1 MSFFEKNFI
10 LKSDNVL
17 SSLDKLI
24 AALKNINQITEYY
37 RKLLSGEIGLD
48 LSVAK
53 QALIYAK
60 LDKDNELL
68 ESLAKFMHEHAV
80 SNLDEGLRS
89 VLVKSTPSSSV
100 EALEQAAAF
109 YACENELSEYVTKKG
124 KSLLI
129 ISLHDIQLKIAKEYD
144 PYAFIYNGHTIVRA
158 KHLPDINENLLTDDQ
173 KLVKGV
179 FSNVTNTDSGL
190 AQLSELRRGSGGP
203 AALDAEPRRVAA
215 APSPAGSANAEQG
228 VFGNSDTGLSV
239 SHDASLLDGGNH
251 RDEPSGGRSP
261 ASDSGYDSSRSSD
274 GKRKRSPVKQSRDKS
289 VIRAAHSARAAL
301 DAKEVLQN
309 QAENVATDWG
319 NLENIQEALPY
330 LLPEQQGDVVKA
342 EQRLIVDNQNG
353 ILFTNGTGTGK
364 TFTGLGSVKRAINAG
379 LKNILIVTLSDKIAR
394 DFVKSGK
401 PLGLN
406 IYQLKNSQDNGGQD
420 SNIVVTTFANFGL
433 NNSLVHKQ
441 WDLIVVDESHT
452 LSQSEDGDATNAL
465 RKLRALSGHHAGF
478 DEWANTKFADQY
490 PKKIN
495 DQDIPA
501 KAWSDWETLIKDHR
515 ELWQN
520 NWKNQ
525 TGKRAKVI
533 FLSAT
538 PFSYLKSV
546 DWAEGYLFHY
556 SDPSAA
562 FENDSSRYNAGSARE
577 KFYMAKFGFR
587 MRYNKLTRPDAKVDS
602 GVMERQFAESLK
614 SSGAL
619 SGRDLVLNYDYDRK
633 FVLIRS
639 KAGQAIDEGLNFLSD
654 AKDDAGNRRF
664 QNLSALIQ
672 KRFDYLSR
680 RRLLEAIKANEGLSF
695 IKKNLALGRKV
706 VIFHDYNDGGGFKP
720 FAVNSSG
727 FNLTDKSN
735 SHAAER
741 EYEQFATERPDLVA
755 LSFDYP
761 SPIQSLRAAFPK
773 ALLFNGRVSKQDRQK
788 NVDLF
793 NDDSAGF
800 DVLIV
805 QSDAGSTGISL
816 HDTTG
821 KFQRV
826 IVNIG
831 QPVKPAKL
839 RQTEGRIYR
848 VGQSSNAIQRYMTT
862 GTGWERAAFADT
874 IAGRAETVDN
884 LAKGS
889 DALVSIKEALIRAY
903 EEADYYEPSALD
915 GVGGKAYDEENARIS
930 KLTPF
935 DQALTY
941 YYAKGK
947 RTESRGNRE
956 GKEWYAT
963 PEPLGY
969 KMIEWAGVHAGDEV
983 LEPSAGDGAIGRF
996 VPSDANLTMVEP
1008 TESLASRAKM
1018 ANTGAN
1024 VIVDA
1029 FESLGTNNKYH
1040 AIVMNPPYGNA
1051 GSIAI
1056 KHVMKAFE
1064 HLYDGGRIVALI
1076 PRGAMDQKLSDWL
1089 GTKKDAYVTGTIE
1102 LPQSTFKNAGTGV
1115 LTRIVLI
1122 EKHSDPLDVPREK
1135 NYNFSH
1141 ASSPEDLF
1149 DMVRDKGM
1157 HPRKL
1162 RIDEQLANYQLYV
1175 RPERSNYV
1183 FNGDGLKSSV
1193 IKKAVLGFWG
1203 AEENQYGE
1211 IVMPYNKAVEIL
1223 KKIKQHELENDLSL
1237 VA

>member
-1 MSFFEKNFI
+1 MSFFEENFI
-10 LKSDNVL
+10 LKSENVL

-24 AALKNINQITEYY
+24 AALKSTNQITEYY
-37 RKLLSGEIGLD
+37 KKLLSGEISLD
-48 LSVAK
+48 LSAAK
-53 QALIYAK
+53 QALIYARQ
-60 LDKDNELL
+60 DEGNELL
-68 ESLAKFMHEHAV
+68 ESLAKFMHAHAV

-89 VLVKSTPSSSV
+89 FLVKSAPGSSV
-100 EALEQAAAF
+100 ESLEQAAAF

-124 KSLLI
+124 KQLLI
-129 ISLHDIQLKIAKEYD
+129 ISLHGIPLKTAKEYD
-144 PYAFIYNGHTIVRA
+144 PYAFIYNGHTVVRA
-158 KHLPDINENLLTDDQ
+158 KHLPEINESLLTDDQ

-179 FSNVTNTDSGL
+179 LSNATDTDSDL
-190 AQLSELRRGSGGP
+190 AQLSGLRRGSGGS
-203 AALDAEPRRVAA
+203 AAVDAEPGGAA
-215 APSPAGSANAEQG
+215 AAAVPAGAANAGQG
-228 VFGNSDTGLSV
+228 VFGNSGAGLPA
-239 SHDASLLDGGNH
+239 SHDAGLSDGGNL
-251 RDEPSGGRSP
+251 RDEPAGGGSP
-261 ASDSGYDSSRSSD
+261 AADTGHDSSRSSD
-274 GKRKRSPVKQSRDKS
+274 GKRQRSPVKQSRDRS

-301 DAKEVLQN
+301 DAKEILQK
-309 QAENVATDWG
+309 QAENVATEWG
-319 NLENIQEALPY
+319 SLENIQEALPY
-330 LLPEQQGDVVKA
+330 LLPEQQQDVVKA
-342 EQRLIVDNQNG
+342 EQRLMTDNQNG

-364 TFTGLGSVKRAINAG
+364 TFTGLGAVKRAVNAG
-379 LKNILIVTLSDKIAR
+379 LKNVLIVTLSDKIAR

-401 PLGLN
+401 PLGLS
-406 IYQLKNSQDNGGQD
+406 IYQLKNSQDNGSQA
-420 SNIVVTTFANFGL
+420 SNIVVTTFANFGS
-433 NNSLVHKQ
+433 NNALVHKQ
-441 WDLIVVDESHT
+441 WDLIVIDESHT
-452 LSQSEDGDATNAL
+452 LSQSADGDATNAL

-478 DEWANTKFADQY
+478 DEWASTKFASQY
-490 PKKIN
+490 PKKSN

-501 KAWSDWETLIKDHR
+501 EAWSDWENLIKDHR
-515 ELWQN
+515 EAWRN

-562 FENDSSRYNAGSARE
+562 FENDSSRYNAGSARD
-577 KFYMAKFGFR
+577 KFYMEKFGFR
-587 MRYNKLTRPDAKVDS
+587 MRYNKLTRPDGKVDS
-602 GVMERQFAESLK
+602 GVMERQFAEGLK

-654 AKDDAGNRRF
+654 ASDDAGQRRF

-680 RRLLEAIKANEGLSF
+680 RRLLEAIKANE
-695 IKKNLALGRKV
+695 

-720 FAVNSSG
+720 FAVNQGG
-727 FNLTDKSN
+727 FALSDKGY

-741 EYEQFATERPDLVA
+741 EYEQFAKERPDLVA

-761 SPIQSLRAAFPK
+761 SPIQSLKAAFPK

-793 NDDSAGF
+793 NDDNAGF

-821 KFQRV
+821 KYQRV

-915 GVGGKAYDEENARIS
+915 GVGGKAYDEENARIA

-947 RTESRGNRE
+947 RTESRRNRE

-996 VPSDANLTMVEP
+996 VPSDANLTMIEP

-1024 VIVDA
+1024 VIIDA

-1056 KHVMKAFE
+1056 KHVMKAFD

-1089 GTKKDAYVTGTIE
+1089 STKKDAYVTGTIE

-1115 LTRIVLI
+1115 MTRIVLI
-1122 EKHSDPLDVPREK
+1122 EKHSDPQDVPREK
-1135 NYNFSH
+1135 NYNFTH
-1141 ASSPEDLF
+1141 AASPEELF

-1162 RIDEQLANYQLYV
+1162 RIDEQLADYQLYV
-1175 RPERSNYV
+1175 RPERSSYV
-1183 FNGDGLKSSV
+1183 FNGDGLSSPV
-1193 IKKAVLGFWG
+1193 IKQAVLSFWG

-1211 IVMPYNKAVEIL
+1211 IVMPYNKAAEII
-1223 KKIKQHELENDLSL
+1223 KKIKQYENENGLKLAS
-1237 VA
+1237 

>member
-10 LKSDNVL
+10 LKSENVL
-17 SSLDKLI
+17 NSLDKLI
-24 AALKNINQITEYY
+24 AALKNLNQITEYFS
-37 RKLLSGEIGLD
+37 KLLSGEVALD
-48 LSVAK
+48 LSTAK
-53 QALIYAK
+53 QALIYARQ
-60 LDKDNELL
+60 DEDNELL
-68 ESLAKFMHEHAV
+68 ESLAKFVHADAV
-80 SNLDEGLRS
+80 RNLDEGLLSFLIQRA
-89 VLVKSTPSSSV
+89 PGSSV
-100 EALEQAAAF
+100 ESLEQAAAF
-109 YACENELSEYVTKKG
+109 YACEDELSEYVTKKG
-124 KSLLI
+124 KSLLV
-129 ISLHDIQLKIAKEYD
+129 ISLHGIPLKTAKEYD
-144 PYAFIYNGHTIVRA
+144 PYAFIYNGHTVVRA
-158 KHLPDINENLLTDDQ
+158 KHLPEINENLLTDDQ
-173 KLVKGV
+173 KLVKEV
-179 FSNVTNTDSGL
+179 LSNATDTDAGL
-190 AQLSELRRGSGGP
+190 AQLGGLRRGSGGS
-203 AALDAEPRRVAA
+203 AALDVEPRGTAA
-215 APSPAGSANAEQG
+215 APSAAGAANAEQG
-228 VFGNSDTGLSV
+228 ILGNINTGLPA
-239 SHDASLLDGGNH
+239 SHDAGLLDGGNH
-251 RDEPSGGRSP
+251 RDEPADGGSP
-261 ASDSGYDSSRSSD
+261 AADTGHDSSRSGS
-274 GKRKRSPVKQSRDKS
+274 RKHQRSPVKQSRDRS

-301 DAKEVLQN
+301 DAKELLQK
-309 QAENVATDWG
+309 QAEDVATEWG
-319 NLENIQEALPY
+319 SLENIQEALPY

-342 EQRLIVDNQNG
+342 EQRLMVDNQNG

-364 TFTGLGSVKRAINAG
+364 TFTGLGAVKRAVNAG
-379 LKNILIVTLSDKIAR
+379 LKNVLIVTLSDKIAR

-406 IYQLKNSQDNGGQD
+406 IYQLKNSQDNGGQA
-420 SNIVVTTFANFGL
+420 SNIVVTTFANFGS
-433 NNSLVHKQ
+433 NGSLVHKQ
-441 WDLIVVDESHT
+441 WDFIIVDESHT
-452 LSQSEDGDATNAL
+452 LSQSADGESTNAL

-478 DEWANTKFADQY
+478 DEWASSKFADQY

-501 KAWSDWETLIKDHR
+501 EAWSDWENLIKDHR
-515 ELWQN
+515 EAWKT

-525 TGKRAKVI
+525 TGNRAKVI

-562 FENDSSRYNAGSARE
+562 FENDSSQYNAGSARD
-577 KFYMAKFGFR
+577 KFYMEKFGFR
-587 MRYNKLTRPDAKVDS
+587 MRYNKLTRPDGKVDS

-654 AKDDAGNRRF
+654 AVDEAGRRRY

-680 RRLLEAIKANEGLSF
+680 RRLLEAIKANEGLGF
-695 IKKNLALGRKV
+695 IKKNLALQRKV

-720 FAVNSSG
+720 FAVNQGG
-727 FNLTDKSN
+727 FVLSDKSY

-741 EYEQFATERPDLVA
+741 EYEQFAKERPDLVA

-761 SPIQSLRAAFPK
+761 SPIQSLKAAFPK

-821 KFQRV
+821 KYPRV

-915 GVGGKAYDEENARIS
+915 GVGGKAYDEENARIA

-947 RTESRGNRE
+947 RTESRRNRE

-996 VPSDANLTMVEP
+996 VPSDANLTMIEP
-1008 TESLASRAKM
+1008 TESLVSRAKM

-1089 GTKKDAYVTGTIE
+1089 GAKKDAYVTGTIE

-1115 LTRIVLI
+1115 MTRIVLI
-1122 EKHSDPLDVPREK
+1122 EKHSDPHDVPREK
-1135 NYNFSH
+1135 NYNFTH
-1141 ASSPEDLF
+1141 AASPEELF

-1162 RIDEQLANYQLYV
+1162 RIDEQLAGYQLYV
-1175 RPERSNYV
+1175 RPERSSYV
-1183 FNGDGLKSSV
+1183 FNGDGLNSPA
-1193 IKKAVLGFWG
+1193 IKQAVLSFWG

-1211 IVMPYNKAVEIL
+1211 IIMPYNKAAEII
-1223 KKIKQHELENDLSL
+1223 KKIKQYENENGLKQAS
-1237 VA
+1237 